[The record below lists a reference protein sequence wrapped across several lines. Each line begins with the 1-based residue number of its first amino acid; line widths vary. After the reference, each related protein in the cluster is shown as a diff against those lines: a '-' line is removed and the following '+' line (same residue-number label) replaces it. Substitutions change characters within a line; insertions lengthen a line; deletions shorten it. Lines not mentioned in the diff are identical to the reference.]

1 MTSIRALLIKPKEKA
16 IQVITL
22 QLQPDSDMPE
32 IQLARLGEYRDEIE
46 LDPWDDMVHYIRIS
60 LCRRLSG
67 KEQLYQVC
75 HSDNY
80 YNLVEPCDF
89 ATFSWMHKVTIP
101 GNAVIYKLRSYDGP
115 EGADEDPFTDAEMDE
130 IRSQVSFK

>member
-16 IQVITL
+16 IEVITL

-32 IQLARLGEYRDEIE
+32 IPLARLGEYRDEIE
-46 LDPWDDMVHYIRIS
+46 LDPWNDMVNYKRIS
-60 LCRRLSG
+60 LCRLSG

-89 ATFSWMHKVTIP
+89 AAFTWMGKVTIP
-101 GNAVIYKLRSYDGP
+101 GNAVMYKLRSYDGP
-115 EGADEDPFTDAEMDE
+115 EGADMDLFTDAEMDE
-130 IRSQVSFK
+130 IRSQVSFQ